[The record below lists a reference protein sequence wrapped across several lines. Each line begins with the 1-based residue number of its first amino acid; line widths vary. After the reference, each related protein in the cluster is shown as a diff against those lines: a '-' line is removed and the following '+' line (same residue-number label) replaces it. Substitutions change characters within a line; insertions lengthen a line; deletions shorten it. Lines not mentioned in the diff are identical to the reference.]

1 MPENRLNTSVVGTSP
16 ARLDAPDKATGRA
29 MFVDDYSMRGML
41 HGAVVRCVSPR
52 AVVTGVDLS
61 GCLAAPGVAACLDA
75 SDIPGENV
83 IPVIFRDMP
92 CLAEKEVRFAGE
104 PVAVVAAD
112 TREHAREAAGKAKIS
127 VEELPLVLDPE
138 EALNTGPATPVIYG
152 DNNCFSEY
160 SIHRG
165 DVDAI
170 FAGADFVVENR
181 YRTPCQEHAYLETQ
195 GMIASMEPGGVM
207 RILGSMQCPFYVREA
222 VAAVLG
228 FPLARVQV
236 VQAATGGAFGG
247 KEDVPS
253 IVASQAALLAWKTGR
268 PVKLI
273 YTREEDMI
281 SMSKRHPGR
290 IRYRTAVSKDGRL
303 LAMDIDYILDAGAY
317 ATLSPVVLWRGAVH
331 ACGPYKLEGVRV
343 RARAAAT
350 NKAPNGA
357 FRGFGS
363 PQILFA
369 VESQVDAAAAEL
381 GLDPVEFRLK
391 NFIEKGDETPGGQT
405 LRDSVGL
412 REAMETAVEKSSWGE
427 KRRSFSSDSTK
438 NPRFRRGIGC
448 SAVLYGV
455 GLGAG
460 GEHLARTGAY
470 VQVEPD
476 GSALFA
482 VGTTE
487 MGQGMTTVLGQ
498 IVAEELGLD
507 ISKISMMP
515 TDTSRVPDSG
525 PTVASRSTTM
535 SGNALRNA
543 CSPVRRTI
551 LEYAAKKLHIP
562 PGSVSIANGRAAALN
577 HSADDAS
584 KNTATAEKAHG
595 GTGKSFPITEI
606 ISDAFAAR
614 EVLSGHGWYRV
625 PHLEWRRKDGLGE
638 AYITYAFAANI
649 AEVEVDTLTGEVRLE
664 RLTAAHD
671 VGKAI
676 NPREVRGQIEGGSL
690 QGAGYALLEQIVTE
704 NGTVMNSNFSTY
716 IIPTAMDAPA
726 FEPLIVE
733 APFPG
738 GPFGAKGFG
747 EQPLMGVA
755 PAVTAAIFHAVGARV
770 AEIPATPER
779 VLGLIKGK
787 PDEY

>member
-1 MPENRLNTSVVGTSP
+1 MIVPDNKLENSVVGTSP

-29 MFVDDYSMRGML
+29 MFVDDYDLPGML
-41 HGAVVRCVSPR
+41 HGAVIRCPSPR
-52 AVVTGVDLS
+52 ALLTGIDFTD
-61 GCLAAPGVAACLDA
+61 CAAAPGVVTCLDA
-75 SDIPGENV
+75 SGIPGENV

-92 CLAEKEVRFAGE
+92 CLAKDEVRFSGE

-112 TREHAREAAGKAKIS
+112 TRDRARKAAALAEVS
-127 VEELPLVLDPE
+127 FEELPAVLDPE
-138 EALNTGPATPVIYG
+138 VALNGEPDTPLIYG
-152 DNNCFSEY
+152 DNNCFTEY
-160 SIHRG
+160 LVDRG
-165 DVDAI
+165 DVDAL
-170 FAGADFVVENR
+170 FSTADLVVENS
-181 YRTPCQEHAYLETQ
+181 YRTPYQEHAYLETQ
-195 GMIASMEPGGVM
+195 GMIAAMQPGGVM

-228 FPLARVQV
+228 FPLAKVQV

-273 YTREEDMI
+273 YTREEDII

-290 IRYRTAVSKDGRL
+290 IRYKTAVSGDGKL
-303 LAMDIDYILDAGAY
+303 LAMDVDYILDAGAY
-317 ATLSPVVLWRGAVH
+317 STLSPVVLWRGAVH

-350 NKAPNGA
+350 NRVPCGA

-369 VESQVDAAAAEL
+369 VESQVDEAAAKL
-381 GLDPVEFRLK
+381 GLDPVEFRL
-391 NFIEKGDETPGGQT
+391 NNILEQGDETAGGQL

-412 REAMETAVEKSSWGE
+412 RETLETAAEKSAWGE
-427 KRRSFSSDSTK
+427 KRVSFSSDPPE
-438 NPRFRRGIGC
+438 NERFRRGIGC
-448 SAVLYGV
+448 STVLYGV

-470 VQVEPD
+470 VQLEPD
-476 GSALFA
+476 GSAVFA

-507 ISKISMMP
+507 ISRVRMMP

-535 SGNALRNA
+535 SGNALRDA
-543 CSPVRRTI
+543 CSPVRRTL
-551 LEYAAKKLHIP
+551 LEYAAKKLGVR
-562 PGSVSIANGRAAALN
+562 PGSVSLANGRAE
-577 HSADDAS
+577 SAKKS
-584 KNTATAEKAHG
+584 G
-595 GTGKSFPITEI
+595 GKRGDGSESIPLSEVLA
-606 ISDAFAAR
+606 DAFADRAQ
-614 EVLSGHGWYRV
+614 LSGHGWYRV
-625 PHLEWRRKDGLGE
+625 PHLEWRNRDGQGD

-649 AEVEVDTLTGEVRLE
+649 AEVEVDTFTGEVRLL

-671 VGKAI
+671 VGKAV

-690 QGAGYALLEQIVTE
+690 QGAGYALWERIVSE
-704 NGTVMNSNFSTY
+704 NGIITNPDFSTY
-716 IIPTAMDAPA
+716 IIPTAVDAPA

-755 PAVTAAIFHAVGARV
+755 PAVTSAIFNATGARIT
-770 AEIPATPER
+770 EIPATPER
-779 VLGLIKGK
+779 VLGLIKEK